1 MNEALYDCNRP
12 PSTCNVLSK
21 SLQES
26 LRKRKVE
33 FTRSELYLKKLKES
47 RVKTVID
54 VSAVTV
60 DSKQDSTDSIQN
72 CDNSVQE
79 CTNSTQSF
87 TKTSN
92 SIGAVT
98 DEDVIKIR
106 PAEKQQV
113 NSTT

>member
-1 MNEALYDCNRP
+1 MNEALYDCNRA

-33 FTRSELYLKKLKES
+33 FTRSELYLKLKES

-79 CTNSTQSF
+79 CTDSTQSF

-98 DEDVIKIR
+98 DEDIMKIR